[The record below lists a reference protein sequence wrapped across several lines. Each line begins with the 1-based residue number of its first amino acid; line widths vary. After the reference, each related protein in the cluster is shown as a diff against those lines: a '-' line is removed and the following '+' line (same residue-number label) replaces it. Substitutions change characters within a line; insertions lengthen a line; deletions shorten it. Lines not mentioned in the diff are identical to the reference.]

1 MTNEEAAKMLTAK
14 FKCMERENSGTDLDC
29 DHRNCDECDLCY
41 AHGTIGQQI
50 EALKMAIKALKAQDV
65 PDKKNELKPCP
76 FCGGEAEMNVKHGS
90 YGYTPDI
97 YYVKCKRC
105 GQKVEVVSE
114 RYKNLSDIA
123 VGAWNRRA

>member
-1 MTNEEAAKMLTAK
+1 MTNEKAIETLKANYPDACFEQLREAV
-14 FKCMERENSGTDLDC
+14 D
-29 DHRNCDECDLCY
+29 
-41 AHGTIGQQI
+41 
-50 EALKMAIKALKAQDV
+50 MAIKALKAQDV
-65 PDKKNELKPCP
+65 TDKKSELKPCP
-76 FCGGEAEMNVKHGS
+76 FCGGEAEMGVKHGS

-123 VGAWNRRA
+123 VGAWNRRVK